1 MADIIKKQGLA
12 SYLNVIACIVAIV
25 GLVTLTICSTM
36 EEAYALNSF
45 TLLFAGGVTG
55 IALIL
60 FAIFASNR
68 WGNYDYASTISLAAA
83 VAIFTVIIGNVIN
96 NRILLISGLFSF
108 NAGNKLGW
116 SVFYVTVISLVC
128 FLIAILLMIVGAFM
142 RTTKE

>member
-12 SYLNVIACIVAIV
+12 CYLNVIACIVAIA
-25 GLVTLTICSTM
+25 GLIALTICSTM

-45 TLLFAGGVTG
+45 TLLIVGGLTG
-55 IALIL
+55 IVLII

-68 WGNYDYASTISLAAA
+68 WGNYDYASTISLATA
-83 VAIFTVIIGNVIN
+83 VVIFTVIIGNVIN

-116 SVFYVTVISLVC
+116 SVFYVTVTSLICLLVS
-128 FLIAILLMIVGAFM
+128 ILLLILGAFM